1 MCIACGGYIFLS
13 MHKRIIPAIVAAS
26 LAFSVVPS
34 ALAEE
39 HANVE
44 NQELEQNQ
52 EGQVAD
58 PKKVEEGSSD
68 LEIIAGVAVIAGVVA
83 AIAGGVHWAVQQRM
97 IPNPLP
103 GIIPNPPAPK
113 KAAVRKAVAKPAPKP
128 AAKPAAK
135 PAPAKQAVAKPAPAP
150 RPAQTATY
158 KNCTDV
164 WNRLG
169 RSIYTRDAGFQS
181 KFDRDGDGVGC
192 ERDPR

>member
-1 MCIACGGYIFLS
+1 MY
-13 MHKRIIPAIVAAS
+13 KRIIPAIVAAS

-58 PKKVEEGSSD
+58 PNKVEEGSSD

-113 KAAVRKAVAKPAPKP
+113 KAVAKPAPKP
-128 AAKPAAK
+128 APKPAAK
-135 PAPAKQAVAKPAPAP
+135 PAPAKQAVAKPAPTP
-150 RPAQTATY
+150 RPTQTATY
-158 KNCTDV
+158 KNCADV
-164 WNRLG
+164 WNKLG
-169 RSIYTRDAGFQS
+169 RSIYPRDAGFQS
-181 KFDRDGDGVGC
+181 KFDPDGDGVGC

>member
-1 MCIACGGYIFLS
+1 

-26 LAFSVVPS
+26 VAFSVVPS

-39 HANVE
+39 PVAVE
-44 NQELEQNQ
+44 NQELNQIQQEQIS
-52 EGQVAD
+52 EV
-58 PKKVEEGSSD
+58 KEVEEGSSD

-113 KAAVRKAVAKPAPKP
+113 KAAVKK
-128 AAKPAAK
+128 
-135 PAPAKQAVAKPAPAP
+135 AVAKPAPAP
-150 RPAQTATY
+150 RPAATATY
-158 KNCTDV
+158 RNCTDV
-164 WNRLG
+164 WNKLG
-169 RSIYTRDAGFQS
+169 RSIYPRDAGFQS

-192 ERDPR
+192 EKDPR

>member
-1 MCIACGGYIFLS
+1 MCINCGGYILLS
-13 MHKRIIPAIVAAS
+13 MYKRIIPAIVAAS

-58 PKKVEEGSSD
+58 PNKVEEGSSD

-113 KAAVRKAVAKPAPKP
+113 KAAVEKAVAKPAPKP
-128 AAKPAAK
+128 AAKPVAK

-169 RSIYTRDAGFQS
+169 RSIYARDAGFQS

>member
-1 MCIACGGYIFLS
+1 

-39 HANVE
+39 HVNVE
-44 NQELEQNQ
+44 NQELEQKQ
-52 EGQVAD
+52 EGQVAE
-58 PKKVEEGSSD
+58 PNKVEEGSSD

-113 KAAVRKAVAKPAPKP
+113 KAVAKPAPKP
-128 AAKPAAK
+128 APKPAAK
-135 PAPAKQAVAKPAPAP
+135 PAPAKQAVAKPAPTP
-150 RPAQTATY
+150 RPTQTATY

-164 WNRLG
+164 WNKLG
-169 RSIYTRDAGFQS
+169 RSIYPRDAGFQS

>member
-1 MCIACGGYIFLS
+1 MY
-13 MHKRIIPAIVAAS
+13 KRIIPAIVAAS

-58 PKKVEEGSSD
+58 PNKVEEGSSD

-113 KAAVRKAVAKPAPKP
+113 KAAVKKAVAKPAPKP

-158 KNCTDV
+158 KNCADV

-169 RSIYTRDAGFQS
+169 RSIYARDAGFQS

>member
-1 MCIACGGYIFLS
+1 MY
-13 MHKRIIPAIVAAS
+13 KRIIPAIVAAS

-39 HANVE
+39 YANVE

-58 PKKVEEGSSD
+58 PNKVEEGSSD

-113 KAAVRKAVAKPAPKP
+113 KAAVKKAAPKP
-128 AAKPAAK
+128 APKPAAK

-158 KNCTDV
+158 KNCADV

-169 RSIYTRDAGFQS
+169 RSIYPRDAGFQS

>member
-1 MCIACGGYIFLS
+1 

-39 HANVE
+39 HVNVE
-44 NQELEQNQ
+44 NQELEQKQ
-52 EGQVAD
+52 EGQVAE
-58 PKKVEEGSSD
+58 PNKVEEGSSD

-113 KAAVRKAVAKPAPKP
+113 KTVAKPAPKP
-128 AAKPAAK
+128 APKPAAK
-135 PAPAKQAVAKPAPAP
+135 PAPAKQAVAKPAPTP
-150 RPAQTATY
+150 RPTQTATY
-158 KNCTDV
+158 NNCTDV
-164 WNRLG
+164 WNKLG
-169 RSIYTRDAGFQS
+169 RSIYPRDAGFQS

>member
-1 MCIACGGYIFLS
+1 MY
-13 MHKRIIPAIVAAS
+13 KRIIPAIVAAS

-58 PKKVEEGSSD
+58 PNKVEEGSSD

-113 KAAVRKAVAKPAPKP
+113 KAAVKKAVAKPAPKP

-135 PAPAKQAVAKPAPAP
+135 PAPAKQAVAKPAPTP
-150 RPAQTATY
+150 RPTQTATY

-164 WNRLG
+164 WNKLG
-169 RSIYTRDAGFQS
+169 RSIYPRDAGFQS

>member
-1 MCIACGGYIFLS
+1 MY
-13 MHKRIIPAIVAAS
+13 KRIIPAIVAAS

-44 NQELEQNQ
+44 NQELEQTQ

-58 PKKVEEGSSD
+58 AKKVEEGSSD

-113 KAAVRKAVAKPAPKP
+113 KAAVKKAVAKPAP
-128 AAKPAAK
+128 KPAAK

-158 KNCTDV
+158 KNCADV
-164 WNRLG
+164 WNKLG
-169 RSIYTRDAGFQS
+169 RSIYARDAGFQS

>member
-1 MCIACGGYIFLS
+1 

-113 KAAVRKAVAKPAPKP
+113 KAAVKKAVAKPAPKL

-169 RSIYTRDAGFQS
+169 RSIYARDAGFQS

>member
-1 MCIACGGYIFLS
+1 

-39 HANVE
+39 QANVE

-169 RSIYTRDAGFQS
+169 RSIYARDAGFQS

>member
-1 MCIACGGYIFLS
+1 

-44 NQELEQNQ
+44 NQELEQTQ

-58 PKKVEEGSSD
+58 AKKVEEGSSD

-113 KAAVRKAVAKPAPKP
+113 KAVAKPAP
-128 AAKPAAK
+128 KPAAK

-169 RSIYTRDAGFQS
+169 RSIYARDAGFQS

>member
-1 MCIACGGYIFLS
+1 MY
-13 MHKRIIPAIVAAS
+13 KRIIPAIVAAS

-44 NQELEQNQ
+44 NQELEQTQ

-58 PKKVEEGSSD
+58 AKKVEEGSSD

-113 KAAVRKAVAKPAPKP
+113 KAAVKKAAAKPAPKPAPKP
-128 AAKPAAK
+128 AAKPAPAK
-135 PAPAKQAVAKPAPAP
+135 PAVAKPAPAP
-150 RPAQTATY
+150 RPAHTATY
-158 KNCTDV
+158 KNCADV
-164 WNRLG
+164 WNKLG
-169 RSIYTRDAGFQS
+169 RSIYPRDAGFQS

>member
-1 MCIACGGYIFLS
+1 

-39 HANVE
+39 HVNVE
-44 NQELEQNQ
+44 NQELEQKQ
-52 EGQVAD
+52 EGQVAE
-58 PKKVEEGSSD
+58 PNKVEEGSSD

-113 KAAVRKAVAKPAPKP
+113 KAAVKKAVAKPAPKP
-128 AAKPAAK
+128 AAKPVTK

-158 KNCTDV
+158 KNCADV
-164 WNRLG
+164 WNKLG
-169 RSIYTRDAGFQS
+169 RSIYARDAGFQS

>member
-1 MCIACGGYIFLS
+1 MY
-13 MHKRIIPAIVAAS
+13 KRIIPAIVAAS

-58 PKKVEEGSSD
+58 PNKVEEGSSD

-113 KAAVRKAVAKPAPKP
+113 KAAVKKAVAKPAPKP
-128 AAKPAAK
+128 AAKPVAKPAAK

-164 WNRLG
+164 WNKLG
-169 RSIYTRDAGFQS
+169 RSIYARDAGFQS

-192 ERDPR
+192 ENDPR

>member
-1 MCIACGGYIFLS
+1 MY
-13 MHKRIIPAIVAAS
+13 KRIIPAIVAAS

-113 KAAVRKAVAKPAPKP
+113 KAVAKPAP
-128 AAKPAAK
+128 KPAAK

-164 WNRLG
+164 WNKLG
-169 RSIYTRDAGFQS
+169 RSIYARDAGFQS

>member
-1 MCIACGGYIFLS
+1 MY
-13 MHKRIIPAIVAAS
+13 KRIIPAIVAAS

-58 PKKVEEGSSD
+58 PNKVEEGSSD

-113 KAAVRKAVAKPAPKP
+113 KAAVKKAVAKPAPKP
-128 AAKPAAK
+128 AAKPVAK

-150 RPAQTATY
+150 RPPQTATY
-158 KNCTDV
+158 KNCADV

-169 RSIYTRDAGFQS
+169 RSIYARDAGFQS

>member
-1 MCIACGGYIFLS
+1 

-44 NQELEQNQ
+44 NQELEQTQ
-52 EGQVAD
+52 ESQVAD

-113 KAAVRKAVAKPAPKP
+113 KAVAKPAP
-128 AAKPAAK
+128 KPAAK

-169 RSIYTRDAGFQS
+169 RSIYARDAGFQS

>member
-1 MCIACGGYIFLS
+1 

-39 HANVE
+39 HVNVE
-44 NQELEQNQ
+44 NQELEQKQ
-52 EGQVAD
+52 EGQVAE
-58 PKKVEEGSSD
+58 PNKVEEGSSD

-113 KAAVRKAVAKPAPKP
+113 KAAVKKAVAKPAPKP
-128 AAKPAAK
+128 AAKPVAK

-158 KNCTDV
+158 KNCADV

-169 RSIYTRDAGFQS
+169 RSIYARDAGFQS

>member
-1 MCIACGGYIFLS
+1 MY
-13 MHKRIIPAIVAAS
+13 KRIIPAIVAAS

-58 PKKVEEGSSD
+58 PNKVEEGSSD

-113 KAAVRKAVAKPAPKP
+113 KAAVKKAVAKPAPKP

-150 RPAQTATY
+150 RPAHTATY
-158 KNCTDV
+158 KNCADV
-164 WNRLG
+164 WNKLG
-169 RSIYTRDAGFQS
+169 RSIYPRDAGFQS

>member
-1 MCIACGGYIFLS
+1 MY
-13 MHKRIIPAIVAAS
+13 KRIIPAIVAAS

-113 KAAVRKAVAKPAPKP
+113 KAAVKKAVAKPAPKP
-128 AAKPAAK
+128 AAKPVAK

-158 KNCTDV
+158 KNCADV

-169 RSIYTRDAGFQS
+169 RSIYARDAGFQS

>member
-1 MCIACGGYIFLS
+1 

-26 LAFSVVPS
+26 VAFSVVPS

-39 HANVE
+39 PVTVE
-44 NQELEQNQ
+44 NQELNQIQQEQIS
-52 EGQVAD
+52 EV
-58 PKKVEEGSSD
+58 KEVEEGSSD

-113 KAAVRKAVAKPAPKP
+113 KAAVKK
-128 AAKPAAK
+128 
-135 PAPAKQAVAKPAPAP
+135 AVAKPAPAP
-150 RPAQTATY
+150 RPAATATY
-158 KNCTDV
+158 RNCTDV
-164 WNRLG
+164 WNKLG
-169 RSIYTRDAGFQS
+169 RSIYPRDAGFQS

-192 ERDPR
+192 EKDPR

>member
-1 MCIACGGYIFLS
+1 

-44 NQELEQNQ
+44 NQELEQTQ

-58 PKKVEEGSSD
+58 AKKVEEGSSD

-113 KAAVRKAVAKPAPKP
+113 KTVAKPAPKP
-128 AAKPAAK
+128 APKPAAK
-135 PAPAKQAVAKPAPAP
+135 PAPAKQAVAKPAPTP
-150 RPAQTATY
+150 RPTQTATY

-164 WNRLG
+164 WNKLG
-169 RSIYTRDAGFQS
+169 RSIYPRDAGFQS

>member
-1 MCIACGGYIFLS
+1 

-39 HANVE
+39 HVNVE
-44 NQELEQNQ
+44 NQELEQKQ
-52 EGQVAD
+52 EGQVAE
-58 PKKVEEGSSD
+58 PNKVEEGSSD

-113 KAAVRKAVAKPAPKP
+113 KAVAKPAP
-128 AAKPAAK
+128 KPAAK

-169 RSIYTRDAGFQS
+169 RYIYARDAGFQS

>member
-1 MCIACGGYIFLS
+1 MY
-13 MHKRIIPAIVAAS
+13 KRIIPAIVAAS

-58 PKKVEEGSSD
+58 PNKVEEGSSD

-113 KAAVRKAVAKPAPKP
+113 KAAVKKAAAKPAPKPAPKP
-128 AAKPAAK
+128 AAKPAPAK
-135 PAPAKQAVAKPAPAP
+135 PAVAKPAPAP
-150 RPAQTATY
+150 RPAHTATY
-158 KNCTDV
+158 KNCADV
-164 WNRLG
+164 WNKLG
-169 RSIYTRDAGFQS
+169 RSIYPRDAGFQS

>member
-1 MCIACGGYIFLS
+1 MY
-13 MHKRIIPAIVAAS
+13 KRIIPAIVAAS

-58 PKKVEEGSSD
+58 PNKVEEGSSD

-113 KAAVRKAVAKPAPKP
+113 KAAVKKAVAKPAPKP
-128 AAKPAAK
+128 AAKPVTK

-158 KNCTDV
+158 KNCADV

-169 RSIYTRDAGFQS
+169 RSIYARDAGFQS

>member
-58 PKKVEEGSSD
+58 PNKVEEGSSD

-113 KAAVRKAVAKPAPKP
+113 KAAVKKAVAKPAPKP
-128 AAKPAAK
+128 AAKPVAK

-164 WNRLG
+164 WNKLG
-169 RSIYTRDAGFQS
+169 RSIYARDAGFQS

>member
-1 MCIACGGYIFLS
+1 MY
-13 MHKRIIPAIVAAS
+13 KRIIPAIVAAS

-58 PKKVEEGSSD
+58 PNKVEEGSSD

-113 KAAVRKAVAKPAPKP
+113 KAAVKKAAAKPAPKPAPKP
-128 AAKPAAK
+128 AAKPAPAK
-135 PAPAKQAVAKPAPAP
+135 PAVAKPAPAP
-150 RPAQTATY
+150 RPAHTATY
-158 KNCTDV
+158 KNCADV
-164 WNRLG
+164 WNKLG
-169 RSIYTRDAGFQS
+169 RSIYARDAGFQS

>member
-1 MCIACGGYIFLS
+1 MYKS
-13 MHKRIIPAIVAAS
+13 IIPAIVAAS

-58 PKKVEEGSSD
+58 PNKVEEGSSD

-113 KAAVRKAVAKPAPKP
+113 KAAVKKAVAKPAPKP
-128 AAKPAAK
+128 AAKPVTK

-158 KNCTDV
+158 KNCADV
-164 WNRLG
+164 WNKLG
-169 RSIYTRDAGFQS
+169 RSIYARDAGFQS

>member
-1 MCIACGGYIFLS
+1 MY
-13 MHKRIIPAIVAAS
+13 KRIIPAIVAAS

-58 PKKVEEGSSD
+58 PNKVEEGSSD

-113 KAAVRKAVAKPAPKP
+113 KAAVKKAAAKPAPKPAPKP
-128 AAKPAAK
+128 AAKPAPAK
-135 PAPAKQAVAKPAPAP
+135 PAVAKPAPAP
-150 RPAQTATY
+150 RPAQIATY
-158 KNCTDV
+158 KNCADV

-169 RSIYTRDAGFQS
+169 RSIYARDAGFQS

>member
-1 MCIACGGYIFLS
+1 

-39 HANVE
+39 HVNVE
-44 NQELEQNQ
+44 NQELEQKQ
-52 EGQVAD
+52 EGQVAE
-58 PKKVEEGSSD
+58 PNKVEEGSSD

-113 KAAVRKAVAKPAPKP
+113 KAAVKKAVAKPAPKP
-128 AAKPAAK
+128 AAKPVAK

-164 WNRLG
+164 WNKLG
-169 RSIYTRDAGFQS
+169 RSIYARDAGFQS

>member
-1 MCIACGGYIFLS
+1 MY
-13 MHKRIIPAIVAAS
+13 KRIIPTIVAAS

-58 PKKVEEGSSD
+58 PNKVEEGSSD

-113 KAAVRKAVAKPAPKP
+113 KAAVKKAVAKPAPKP
-128 AAKPAAK
+128 AAKPVTK

-158 KNCTDV
+158 KNCADV

-169 RSIYTRDAGFQS
+169 RSIYARDAGFQS

>member
-1 MCIACGGYIFLS
+1 

-39 HANVE
+39 PAHVE
-44 NQELEQNQ
+44 NLELNQNQ
-52 EGQVAD
+52 EGQVAE
-58 PKKVEEGSSD
+58 PNKVEESSSD
-68 LEIIAGVAVIAGVVA
+68 LEIIAGVAIIAGVVA

-113 KAAVRKAVAKPAPKP
+113 KAAVKKAAAKPAPKP

-164 WNRLG
+164 WNKLG
-169 RSIYTRDAGFQS
+169 RSIYARDAGFQS